1 MTGLSVFFRYGLG
14 DSPSVSLGRA
24 ALASALRGR
33 YGPSA
38 RVASGCR
45 RHPVQLGPERL
56 WLGHAVALSEIH
68 ADLAQQRY
76 DAVAVHEFRDGLLAG
91 DMTDAVDR
99 LDHRAVD
106 RVVGHVFDEPAI
118 DLEEIHG
125 QMLEIGKRG
134 HASAEIVQR
143 EAAAQRFHCVDE
155 VSRLVESG
163 DSGGL
168 CNLEAD
174 GLRPHRREVTELF
187 AHVIE
192 EALVADRAAGDI
204 DGAYL
209 EDCAAF
215 GLLPGN
221 RGERGANDPAIDRGH
236 QIVAFRS
243 RDECH
248 GRHQLAAFIE
258 QADQDF
264 AVRAVLAPGVQALDV
279 LRVEHEPVFLER
291 LLQPAD
297 PFHLALAHRQ
307 VAVFGV
313 IQLHAV
319 AALFLRHVAGRVGR
333 AHHVGQRE
341 RAVLYVHQPDAD
353 ADAEG
358 TCLPHEM
365 EVGDGLSQLLANAQ
379 RVVRRAVLEEH
390 AELVAPQA
398 GERIA
403 LAQALEQHGAD
414 LAHEL
419 VAGGVTAGVVD
430 DLELVQIEIH
440 DCVVPALF
448 RRTFEREAQ
457 ATLEFG
463 AIYQAGQ
470 RVVTRLVGKLGDIL
484 AFAADIAHD
493 QDHADDLAGAGPY
506 RSGRLY
512 DRDFRAVV

>member
-106 RVVGHVFDEPAI
+106 RIVGHVFDEPAV

-125 QMLEIGKRG
+125 QMLQIGERG
-134 HASAEIVQR
+134 HAGAEVVQR
-143 EAAAQRFHCVDE
+143 EAAAERLHLIDE
-155 VSRLVESG
+155 VGRFVESCNGGSFG
-163 DSGGL
+163 D
-168 CNLEAD
+168 LEAD
-174 GLRPHRREVTELF
+174 GLRPHREVSELF

-192 EALVADRAAGDI
+192 EALVADRATGEI

-209 EDCAAF
+209 ENGTAF

-221 RGERGANDPAIDRGH
+221 GGEYGANHPAIDRRH
-236 QIVAFRS
+236 QIVTFRR
-243 RDECH
+243 RDKRH
-248 GRHQLAAFIE
+248 GRHQLATFIE

-264 AVRAVLAPGVQALDV
+264 AVGAVLAPGVQRLDV
-279 LRVEHEPVFLER
+279 LRVEHKSIFLER

-297 PFHLALAHRQ
+297 PFHLAVAQRQ
-307 VAVFGV
+307 LAVFRV
-313 IQLHAV
+313 IHLHAV
-319 AALFLRHVAGRVGR
+319 AALLLGHVAGRVGR

-341 RAVLYVHQPDAD
+341 RAVLYVHQPDTD
-353 ADAEG
+353 PGAEG
-358 TCLPHEM
+358 TGLPGEM
-365 EVGDGLSQLLANAQ
+365 KVRDG
-379 RVVRRAVLEEH
+379 
-390 AELVAPQA
+390 P
-398 GERIA
+398 
-403 LAQALEQHGAD
+403 
-414 LAHEL
+414 
-419 VAGGVTAGVVD
+419 
-430 DLELVQIEIH
+430 
-440 DCVVPALF
+440 P
-448 RRTFEREAQ
+448 
-457 ATLEFG
+457 
-463 AIYQAGQ
+463 
-470 RVVTRLVGKLGDIL
+470 
-484 AFAADIAHD
+484 
-493 QDHADDLAGAGPY
+493 
-506 RSGRLY
+506 
-512 DRDFRAVV
+512 